1 MMEVMVLPWSVL
13 VWFSWNIV
21 VSSLL
26 RIWQT
31 GLTVEEGKE
40 DGKGSENSFHVE

>member
-1 MMEVMVLPWSVL
+1 MLGCINKDRMPRMMEVMVLPWSVL

-31 GLTVEEGKE
+31 ADSRGG
-40 DGKGSENSFHVE
+40 